1 VIFRGTYDYSLDA
14 KNRLTVPAKF
24 RASLSDG
31 VTLALGLE
39 RCIDLWPPAA
49 FEDHVQTVLGGM
61 HPLSIEFEKF
71 NRFYSANSF
80 DTELD
85 SAGRVMVPKPM
96 LEHAGLKK
104 DVVVTGA
111 GTRLEVWDRAAW
123 AQYNA
128 ALHSDVSEIRGA
140 LGHAA

>member
-31 VTLALGLE
+31 VTLALGIE

-49 FEDHVQTVLGGM
+49 FESHVQAVLAEL
-61 HPLSIEFEKF
+61 HPLSVEFEKL
-71 NRFYSANSF
+71 NRFYSANAF

-85 SAGRVMVPKPM
+85 SAGRVMVPKAM
-96 LEHAGLKK
+96 LEHAGLQKE
-104 DVVVTGA
+104 VMVTGA
-111 GTRLEVWDRAAW
+111 TTRLEVWDRATW
-123 AQYNA
+123 TQYNG
-128 ALHSDVSEIRGA
+128 ALHRDVGQIRGSF
-140 LGHAA
+140 GNAA

>member
-1 VIFRGTYDYSLDA
+1 VIYRGTYDYSLDA

-39 RCIDLWPPAA
+39 RCFDLWPPAA
-49 FEDHVQTVLGGM
+49 FEAYVENALAGM
-61 HPLSIEFEKF
+61 HPLSVEFEKF

-85 SAGRVMVPKPM
+85 AAGRVMVPKPM
-96 LEHAGLKK
+96 LEHAGLTKEA
-104 DVVVTGA
+104 VIAGA
-111 GTRLEVWDRAAW
+111 GNRLEVWDRATWTA
-123 AQYNA
+123 YNA
-128 ALHSDVSEIRGA
+128 RLHGDVGQIRGG
-140 LGHAA
+140 LGNAA

>member
-49 FEDHVQTVLGGM
+49 FENHVQTVLSGM
-61 HPLSIEFEKF
+61 HPLSVEFEKF

-104 DVVVTGA
+104 EVMVTGA
-111 GTRLEVWDRAAW
+111 ATRLEVWDRATW
-123 AQYNA
+123 TQYNA
-128 ALHSDVSEIRGA
+128 ALHSDVGQIRGTF
-140 LGHAA
+140 GNAA

>member
-1 VIFRGTYDYSLDA
+1 VNFRGTYDYSLDA

-39 RCIDLWPPAA
+39 HCIDLWVPVA
-49 FEDHVQTVLGGM
+49 FEEYLQTVLAGL
-61 HPLSIEFEKF
+61 HPMSVEFEKI
-71 NRFYSANSF
+71 NRYYSANSF

-96 LEHAGLKK
+96 LEHAGLTKE
-104 DVVVTGA
+104 VVVAGA
-111 GTRLEVWDRAAW
+111 ATRLEVWDRATW
-123 AQYNA
+123 ATHRA

>member
-49 FEDHVQTVLGGM
+49 FENHVQTVLSGM
-61 HPLSIEFEKF
+61 HPLSVEFEKF

-104 DVVVTGA
+104 EVMVTGA
-111 GTRLEVWDRAAW
+111 ATRLEVWDRATW
-123 AQYNA
+123 TQYNA
-128 ALHSDVSEIRGA
+128 ALHSDVGHIRGTF
-140 LGHAA
+140 GNAA

>member
-1 VIFRGTYDYSLDA
+1 
-14 KNRLTVPAKF
+14 VPAKF
-24 RASLSDG
+24 RASMSDG

-39 RCIDLWPPAA
+39 RCIDLWVPAA
-49 FEDHVQTVLGGM
+49 FEAHTQTVLAGM
-61 HPLSIEFEKF
+61 HPLSIEFEKL

-96 LEHAGLKK
+96 LEHAGLTK

-111 GTRLEVWDRAAW
+111 ATRLEVWDRSAW
-123 AQYNA
+123 ATYNA

>member
-1 VIFRGTYDYSLDA
+1 MNFRGSYDYSLDA

-31 VTLALGLE
+31 VTLALGVE
-39 RCIDLWPPAA
+39 RCIDLWVPAA
-49 FEDHVQTVLGGM
+49 FEDYLQTVLAGM
-61 HPLSIEFEKF
+61 HPMSTEFQTI
-71 NRFYSANSF
+71 NRFYSANSL

-85 SAGRVMVPKPM
+85 AAGRVMVPKKM
-96 LEHAGLKK
+96 LEHAGLAK

-111 GTRLEVWDRAAW
+111 ATRLEVWDRATW
-123 AQYNA
+123 ATYNA
-128 ALHSDVSEIRGA
+128 ALTTDVRKITGA

>member
-1 VIFRGTYDYSLDA
+1 MIFRGTYDYSLDA

-49 FEDHVQTVLGGM
+49 FENHVQTVLSGM
-61 HPLSIEFEKF
+61 HPLSVEFEKF

-104 DVVVTGA
+104 EVMVTGA
-111 GTRLEVWDRAAW
+111 ATRLEVWDRATW
-123 AQYNA
+123 TQYNA
-128 ALHSDVSEIRGA
+128 ALHSDVGQIRGTF
-140 LGHAA
+140 GNAA

>member
-49 FEDHVQTVLGGM
+49 FENHVQTVLSGM
-61 HPLSIEFEKF
+61 HPLSVEFEKI

-104 DVVVTGA
+104 EVMVTGA
-111 GTRLEVWDRAAW
+111 ATRLEVWDRATW
-123 AQYNA
+123 TRYNA
-128 ALHSDVSEIRGA
+128 ALHSDVGQIRGTF
-140 LGHAA
+140 GNAA

>member
-1 VIFRGTYDYSLDA
+1 VNFRGTHDYSLDA
-14 KNRLTVPAKF
+14 KNRLTVPARF

-39 RCIDLWPPAA
+39 RCIDLWVPAA
-49 FEDHVQTVLGGM
+49 FEAHVQTVLDGM
-61 HPLSIEFEKF
+61 HPLSIEFEKI

-96 LEHAGLKK
+96 LEHAGLTK

-111 GTRLEVWDRAAW
+111 ASRLEVWDRATW
-123 AQYNA
+123 TTYNA
-128 ALHSDVSEIRGA
+128 ALHSDVREIRGA